1 MVPKSGC
8 DFETSQRVTT
18 NFLKKN
24 KKSFSSMKK
33 TAKKISIAEEKKN
46 KEIDHLEPESERK
59 QEYIFSILS
68 FRKYICTSLKGVY
81 FFLCTLYLNTPM

>member
-24 KKSFSSMKK
+24 KKSFSSLKK
-33 TAKKISIAEEKKN
+33 TAKKISIAESKKN
-46 KEIDHLEPESERK
+46 KEIDHLEPESNRE
-59 QEYIFSILS
+59 QEYIFSILFFVNMVAHKLCS
-68 FRKYICTSLKGVY
+68 F
-81 FFLCTLYLNTPM
+81 TLFT

>member
-24 KKSFSSMKK
+24 KKSFSGMKK
-33 TAKKISIAEEKKN
+33 TAKKISVVESKEKK
-46 KEIDHLEPESERK
+46 EINPLK
-59 QEYIFSILS
+59 QEKVRKKVCIFQIFGVKNILFYIK
-68 FRKYICTSLKGVY
+68 RG
-81 FFLCTLYLNTPM
+81 

>member
-59 QEYIFSILS
+59 QEYIFSILV
-68 FRKYICTSLKGVY
+68 FVNMFAQI
-81 FFLCTLYLNTPM
+81 